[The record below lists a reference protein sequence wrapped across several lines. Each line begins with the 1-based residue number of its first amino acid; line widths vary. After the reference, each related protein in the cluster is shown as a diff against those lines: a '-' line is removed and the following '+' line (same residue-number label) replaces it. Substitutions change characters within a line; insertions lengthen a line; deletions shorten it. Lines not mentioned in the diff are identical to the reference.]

1 MHLKRL
7 YLRGFKTFAEP
18 TVLDF
23 DPGVTAI
30 VGPNGVGKSNVVD
43 AMIWALGE
51 QAPRALRTT
60 NIHEVIFAGAENRRP
75 LGLAEVSLTLDNSD
89 GKLFIDYTEVE
100 ITRRIFRSGEAE
112 YQINR
117 QRSRLRDVRDLLLD
131 TGLGPEGYSVIG
143 QGEIDAI
150 LSVRPEDRRM
160 LLEEAAGVRKYR
172 VRRDEA
178 ERRLTST
185 QSEMRRLN
193 DIISELNSHIGP
205 LREDSVRALQFRE
218 LDVRLRELEVR
229 LFAAEYGMRRRR
241 CGRFENDRV
250 NAAAELEK
258 TRADSE
264 ALDVELVAI
273 AAELEVCQ
281 AAVEGLRDTA
291 SELETRMQ
299 ETRHRRDVAV
309 AAAESLQ
316 RQMEAFTSSR
326 DQDHTRLE
334 TLTTRLAAL
343 HTEAEA
349 IGGDLASAGAEMNTC
364 RQVVEKD
371 EAELASVAAQREDRR
386 RLISRLSERV
396 SKSEQEAEGLVHLEA
411 ELRDR
416 VNLLEVQIDQTRKR
430 QSELLLAREE
440 IETLQLRARDEVPA
454 LREQAD
460 AADADHRRRLAVL
473 NAHRARIQFL
483 REHMAGLDATLT
495 TLEAMAQS
503 GDGLSDAVAKVMRL
517 AGAGRLTGVFGPL
530 GTLLQVPE
538 EIEAAV
544 ATALGERAQ
553 WLVVRDRAAALAVV
567 NAVGREDLGRLGIFI
582 LGELSTDRPHEPVA
596 GPSIVGL
603 AADLV
608 RVPDDLRAVVDH
620 TLGMVVIVQDLDT
633 ARRLADTALP
643 SVHFATLAGEL
654 LSSDGELVA
663 GGPVE
668 RQSPLLARTRQLHRC
683 RERRDVVFHSEARLV
698 AFEARLCN
706 LAEETERT
714 LDGCRAV
721 LSGRERELESAV
733 AQVDDVA
740 SRLTAAER
748 ALRDMTGD
756 LEMLQG
762 RLQKTIERRE
772 LALETANGLRDELQ
786 RIEAEGDLQAAEDL
800 EQRLAAAREALVA
813 AQIRVAQLEQRWRAS
828 ESERTRTASEQR
840 EAHDRVAQQEA
851 RLLQLGGQLEQA
863 SRLLDELPEV
873 EPLEQTLATARE
885 QLRRERDRADVLRR
899 RHAELD
905 ERLRTARRRAD
916 EAVAGEHRAELA
928 VAREEAQL
936 QALAERLLDQFS
948 VTPEQAA
955 TLCDESFSRQAAD
968 REAEE
973 IKEAIRLLGP
983 VNPGAPEELERLEA
997 RQEYLRV
1004 QLDDVAGAREEL
1016 LQLISELDDAAKTE
1030 FLRTFAEVAV
1040 AFEEVFQRLF
1050 DGGETRLELTLPDD
1064 PLNGGVEIIVRPP
1077 GKRLQNLMLLSG
1089 GERALTATAFV
1100 FALLRVRPSPFCV
1113 LDEIDAALDAAST
1126 DRFIALLGEFAE
1138 LSQFILVTHNPQTIT
1153 AADRLYGVTMQT
1165 PGVSMV
1171 LAVQL
1176 EEAREM
1182 ASDGRTRP
1190 QLRITPA
1197 T

>member
-1 MHLKRL
+1 LRLKRL

-23 DPGVTAI
+23 DSGVTSI

-43 AMIWALGE
+43 AMLWVLGE

-60 NIHEVIFAGAENRRP
+60 NIHEVIFAGAEGRRP
-75 LGLAEVSLTLDNSD
+75 LGLAEVTLTLDNAD
-89 GKLFIDYTEVE
+89 GKLPTDYTEVE

-112 YQINR
+112 YLLNR
-117 QRSRLRDVRDLLLD
+117 RRCRLRDIRDLLLD

-150 LSVRPEDRRM
+150 LSVRPEDRRQ
-160 LLEEAAGVRKYR
+160 LLEEAAGVRKYC

-178 ERRLTST
+178 ERRLVST
-185 QSEMRRLN
+185 QAEMRRLQ
-193 DIISELNSHIGP
+193 DIISELGSHIGP
-205 LREDSVRALQFRE
+205 LHDEAARALQFRE
-218 LDVRLRELEVR
+218 LDKRLRDLEVR
-229 LFAAEYGMRRRR
+229 LFAAEYAMRRRR

-250 NAAAELEK
+250 NTAAELESA
-258 TRADSE
+258 RADAE
-264 ALDVELVAI
+264 RLD
-273 AAELEVCQ
+273 AELIDVAADLELCQ
-281 AAVEGLRDTA
+281 AGVEGLRDTTA
-291 SELETRMQ
+291 DLEARMQ
-299 ETRHRRDVAV
+299 ETRHRRDVACS
-309 AAAESLQ
+309 AAESLQ
-316 RQMEAFTSSR
+316 RQIEAFTSAR
-326 DQDHTRLE
+326 DEDHARHQSLAA
-334 TLTTRLAAL
+334 RLAAL
-343 HTEAEA
+343 QTEAAAILADLEA
-349 IGGDLASAGAEMNTC
+349 ARAEMDQS
-364 RQVVEKD
+364 RRALEAQ
-371 EAELASVAAQREDRR
+371 EAELASVAAQRDDRV
-386 RLISRLSERV
+386 RLLSRLSERI
-396 SKSEQEAEGLVHLEA
+396 SKSEQEAEGLLHLEA

-416 VNLLEVQIDQTRKR
+416 VVLLESQIDQTRKR
-430 QSELLLAREE
+430 QSEMLLRREE
-440 IETLQLRARDEVPA
+440 LETLQLRARDEVPA

-460 AADADHRRRLAVL
+460 AHDAEHRRRLAVL
-473 NAHRARIQFL
+473 GAHRARIQFL
-483 REHMAGLDATLT
+483 REHMAGLDATLA

-503 GDGLSDAVAKVMRL
+503 CDGLSDAVARVMRL
-517 AGAGRLTGVFGPL
+517 AARGQLSGVFGPL
-530 GTLLQVPE
+530 GALLQVPE

-544 ATALGERAQ
+544 ATALGERAG

-567 NAVGREDLGRLGIFI
+567 NALGRDDLGRLGMFI
-582 LGELSTDRPHEPVA
+582 LGELSIDRPAEPVS
-596 GPSIVGL
+596 GPSILGL
-603 AADLV
+603 AADMV

-620 TLGMVVIVQDLDT
+620 ALGMVVVVRDLET
-633 ARRLADTALP
+633 ARRLSAAA
-643 SVHFATLAGEL
+643 SSAVQFATLAGEL
-654 LSSDGELVA
+654 VSPGGELVV

-668 RQSPLLARTRQLHRC
+668 KQSPLLARTRQLHRC
-683 RERRDVVFHSEARLV
+683 RQRRDVVFSSEARLV

-706 LAEETERT
+706 LTEETEAS
-714 LDGCRAV
+714 LDASRAA
-721 LSGRERELESAV
+721 LAGRERELDAAAGQAADIET
-733 AQVDDVA
+733 
-740 SRLTAAER
+740 RLKAADQ

-762 RLQKTIERRE
+762 RLHKTLERRA
-772 LALETANGLRDELQ
+772 LALETAGGMREELNKIQ
-786 RIEAEGDLQAAEDL
+786 AEGELEAAEGL
-800 EQRLAAAREALVA
+800 EQRLAASREALVA
-813 AQIRVAQLEQRWRAS
+813 AQIRVAQLEQRWGAS
-828 ESERTRTASEQR
+828 EAERERTAAEHG
-840 EAHDRVAQQEA
+840 EARDRLAAQEE
-851 RLLQLGGQLEQA
+851 RLLQLGADLEQA
-863 SRLLDELPEV
+863 ARVLDDLPEV
-873 EPLEQTLATARE
+873 EPLEQGLAAARE
-885 QLRRERDRADVLRR
+885 QLRHERERADALRR
-899 RHAELD
+899 HHAELD
-905 ERLRTARRRAD
+905 ERLRTARRRAE

-936 QALAERLLDQFS
+936 QALAERLQDQFS

-955 TLCDESFSRQAAD
+955 ALCDESFSRQAAD

-973 IKEAIRLLGP
+973 IKEALRLLGA

-997 RQEYLRV
+997 RQDYLRV
-1004 QLDDVAGAREEL
+1004 QLDDVASAREEL
-1016 LQLISELDDAAKTE
+1016 LELIRELDDAAKNE

-1040 AFEEVFQRLF
+1040 AFDELFQRLF

-1100 FALLRVRPSPFCV
+1100 FALLKVRPSPFCV

-1171 LAVQL
+1171 LSVEL
-1176 EEAREM
+1176 EEAKEM
-1182 ASDGRTRP
+1182 ATQGHHRP